1 MRRLPTLLS
10 AIVILVLGSAS
21 TIPQPSTAAQEATPI
36 VETESGVT
44 FGEPDGQPL
53 KLDVLLLP
61 DGDQSR
67 PAVIHFHGWG
77 DSRYAMTTPAKE
89 LAQAG
94 YVAFTAD

>member
-10 AIVILVLGSAS
+10 AIVILVLGSVV
-21 TIPQPSTAAQEATPI
+21 TIARPSAAQEATPI
-36 VETESGVT
+36 VETEGGVT